1 MNSAGLQDSQ
11 RCNSPPLC
19 AKAAPQV
26 SEMAVYC
33 DNFNIYHPHQHQA
46 GYPLAEYPGT
56 ASSYLWLNGA
66 AGGSPAPYL
75 HTQSPGPFPAPPQ
88 FVPAAP
94 SSGTSCPAFGAG
106 SGSHGAGELNWL
118 SFASQEELLKLVRPP
133 YSYSALIAM
142 AIQNAPDK
150 KLTLSQIYQ
159 YVAENFPFYKK
170 SKAGWQ
176 NSIRHNLS
184 LNDCF
189 KKVPRDEDDPGKGN
203 YWTLDPNC
211 EKMFDNGNFRR
222 KRKRRTDSNSGL
234 GGSLTG
240 KPQDNAAALGM
251 KVTESPPLLLETTSP
266 EPEHS
271 RGSSDDPKP
280 STPSSSPCLNNF
292 FNSMAGVGSG
302 TISRQVS
309 MGLANDFFQ
318 RNASAL
324 GSYSSNSSLSSQE
337 ASEVT
342 DSFHFNRAGYY
353 NTFSGG
359 QTNQFNSHFY
369 NTFSVNSLIYPREG
383 TEV

>member
-1 MNSAGLQDSQ
+1 MNSAASLHAS
-11 RCNSPPLC
+11 SPQLRP
-19 AKAAPQV
+19 KAGQQA
-26 SEMAVYC
+26 SDMSVYC
-33 DNFNIYHPHQHQA
+33 ENFNRYHHHHHHQQSLHPSPRPA
-46 GYPLAEYPGT
+46 NYPLGEYHGATNP
-56 ASSYLWLNGA
+56 YLWLNGP
-66 AGGSPAPYL
+66 GVSGSPPYL
-75 HTQSPGPFPAPPQ
+75 GANNPGPFAGPPYGGQKQ
-88 FVPAAP
+88 FLGG
-94 SSGTSCPAFGAG
+94 SSGFGG
-106 SGSHGAGELNWL
+106 GELAWL
-118 SFASQEELLKLVRPP
+118 SISSQEELLKLVRPP

-222 KRKRRTDSNSGL
+222 KRKRRTDSNPGL
-234 GGSLTG
+234 GGSLIAKT
-240 KPQDNAAALGM
+240 QDSPGPPGLKM
-251 KVTESPPLLLETTSP
+251 TDSPPLLLEATSP

-271 RGSSDDPKP
+271 RGSTDDPKP
-280 STPSSSPCLNNF
+280 STPSSSPCLNSF
-292 FNSMAGVGSG
+292 FSSMTAIGSG
-302 TISRQVS
+302 PISRQVS
-309 MGLANDFFQ
+309 MGLANDLLQ
-318 RNASAL
+318 RNVSGL

-337 ASEVT
+337 ATELT
-342 DSFHFNRAGYY
+342 DAFHLNRAGYY
-353 NTFSGG
+353 NSFSGG

-369 NTFSVNSLIYPREG
+369 NSFSVNSLIYPREG